1 VSTGAARQ
9 DGPAGGGAPLG
20 FLGGSFDPVHAGHLA
35 LARAAQQALGLE
47 AVVFVPAGRPW
58 QKSGLAPAP
67 QRLALLRLALDGV
80 PQWRI
85 DERELARPGP
95 TYTVDTAQELRALY
109 GAQRPLVWILGAD
122 QFAGLPGWHRWTE
135 LPGLL
140 HLAVAGRP
148 GSPAPADPALREF
161 EQRHAGTPAELR
173 SAPAGRLL
181 RIPMAPVDCS
191 ATQLRAALAGG
202 DLAYAANWLAPGVLE
217 HIRRHHLYE
226 RNHGHPQTATPGD

>member
-1 VSTGAARQ
+1 VSAAAAAGPRPAPGA
-9 DGPAGGGAPLG
+9 GAPLG

-47 AVVFVPAGRPW
+47 AVVFVPAGQPW
-58 QKSGLAPAP
+58 QKSGRTPAA
-67 QRLALLRLALDGV
+67 QRLALLRLALAG
-80 PQWRI
+80 QAGWRI

-95 TYTVDTAQELRALY
+95 TYTVDTAQELRAAY

-122 QFAGLPGWHRWTE
+122 QLAGLPSWHRWAE

-148 GSPAPADPALREF
+148 GSAEPADPALLDF
-161 EQRHAGTPAELR
+161 ERRHAGTPQDLR
-173 SAPAGRLL
+173 SEAAGRLL

-202 DLAYAANWLAPGVLE
+202 DLAYAARWLAPGGLD
-217 HIRRHHLYE
+217 HIQRHHLYA
-226 RNHGHPQTATPGD
+226 RKHG